1 MNLIRKYVPK
11 FYHQSRFNFSM
22 LVTQKN
28 FNEFYNDLKTNLP
41 KVSFPFKFFLNK
53 NYHQADFYS
62 IDFELT
68 GIKLH
73 EPEMISDLPHEK
85 FLKVTLSSDKTS
97 NLSKLRA
104 AANKYRI
111 IQVGLCL
118 FTVKADNELEA
129 RPYNIF
135 VFPRERPGYSPQVLL
150 DVSAIE
156 FNSKNKMS
164 WDTWIYDGIIFA
176 IEKISQAP

>member
-1 MNLIRKYVPK
+1 MFLIRKYVPK
-11 FYHQSRFNFSM
+11 FYHQSRSNFSM

-41 KVSFPFKFFLNK
+41 KVSFLFKFFLNK

-85 FLKVTLSSDKTS
+85 FLKVTLYNDKILKFSS
-97 NLSKLRA
+97 
-104 AANKYRI
+104 
-111 IQVGLCL
+111 
-118 FTVKADNELEA
+118 
-129 RPYNIF
+129 
-135 VFPRERPGYSPQVLL
+135 
-150 DVSAIE
+150 
-156 FNSKNKMS
+156 
-164 WDTWIYDGIIFA
+164 
-176 IEKISQAP
+176 